1 MQNREKVESLTAA
14 LTGTQTA
21 HEQAEIR
28 VNNLNGD
35 LLSLTSAFEG
45 LIIKVGQSGNGP
57 LRSGVQTV
65 TDAIN
70 GLTDNFNT
78 VANVALY
85 TLIPVLATKL
95 TAGIRGTSVLG

>member
-1 MQNREKVESLTAA
+1 MESLTAA

-45 LIIKVGQSGNGP
+45 LIIKVGQSGKTP
-57 LRSGVQTV
+57 
-65 TDAIN
+65 
-70 GLTDNFNT
+70 
-78 VANVALY
+78 
-85 TLIPVLATKL
+85 
-95 TAGIRGTSVLG
+95 